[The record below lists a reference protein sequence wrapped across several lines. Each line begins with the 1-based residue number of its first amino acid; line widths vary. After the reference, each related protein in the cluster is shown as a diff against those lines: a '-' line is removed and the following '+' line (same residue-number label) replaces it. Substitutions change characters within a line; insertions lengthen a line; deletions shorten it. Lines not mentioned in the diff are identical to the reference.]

1 MKSPFQTILLI
12 VFGVVFA
19 GAVLVFSGLISF
31 GSKKADTTTP
41 TGTVV
46 MWGTVPQ
53 NMMRTFLDAAAIGNG
68 DYNISYTEHAP
79 ATLKQDLIVALANG
93 TSPDLLLYPS
103 EMLTQVKDMLYV
115 IPFAAYPERTFR
127 DTNIDG
133 AQIFLTKDGSLG
145 FPLVVDPLVVYYNK
159 DLLAK
164 ANFII
169 PPQTWTDLKT
179 AVPLL
184 TTKDIRNKL
193 AQSAIALG
201 TANNVSHVADIL
213 SAMFLQTGNSI
224 VAYDAIRNRT
234 DVVIGAVPAGGST
247 APTAQ
252 ALEFYTSFSNPTN
265 SNYSWNSALP
275 TSLAQFLAGK
285 SVFYIGRASE
295 LFTVQAQNPNLNFDV
310 MELFQTGANTRTVT
324 FGSFMAVDMLK
335 KAPNPV
341 AAYAA
346 AASFASPAHVDAFSK
361 VLSLPPVQRSLLLT
375 QQSNPY
381 VSVFFKAALSAFG
394 WLDSNPTQTEAVF
407 KTMVTAVTSGK
418 SDAASAVYEAGRE
431 LQ

>member
-12 VFGVVFA
+12 VCGIVFA

-31 GSKKADTTTP
+31 GSKTTNTTTP

-53 NMMRTFLDAAAIGNG
+53 KMMRTFLDAAGIGNG
-68 DYNISYTEHAP
+68 DYLISYTEHSP
-79 ATLKQDLIVALANG
+79 DTLKQDLIVALASG
-93 TSPDLLLYPS
+93 SSPDILLYPS

-115 IPFAAYPERTFR
+115 IPYAAYPERTFR

-133 AQIFLTKDGSLG
+133 AQLFLTKDGSLG

-184 TTKDIRNKL
+184 TTKDVRNKL
-193 AQSAIALG
+193 LQSAIGLG
-201 TANNVSHVADIL
+201 SANNVSHIEDIL

-224 VAYDAIRNRT
+224 IAYDAVRDRT
-234 DVVIGAVPAGGST
+234 DVVVGVVPAGGTT

-252 ALEFYTSFSNPTN
+252 ALDFYTSFSNPTN

-295 LFTVQAQNPNLNFDV
+295 LFTIQAQNPNLNFDV

-324 FGSFMAVDMLK
+324 FGSFLAVDMLK

-346 AASFASPAHVDAFSK
+346 ASAFALPANVDALSK
-361 VLSLPPVQRSLLLT
+361 VVSLPPVQRSLLLS
-375 QQSNPY
+375 QQANPY

-394 WLDSNPTQTEAVF
+394 WLDTDPAQTETVF
-407 KTMVTAVTSGK
+407 KNMVTAVTSGK
-418 SDAASAVYEAGRE
+418 SDAATAIYEAGRE